1 MRAILGAA
9 LLALASRASAG
20 SCSFLNDCSGQGVCD
35 TVNSRCVCYD
45 GWGSAADISLYKAPD
60 CSARAFGGRRAG
72 RGTRGA
78 RARARAIARLRFWCG
93 RSRTPPPSP
102 RRHVPV

>member
-72 RGTRGA
+72 RARDERGA
-78 RARARAIARLRFWCG
+78 RVRAKLLNCAF
-93 RSRTPPPSP
+93 SRPLTPPPPP